1 MEFWK
6 NPIEHDDNKEQYFM
20 TTIECPNCHTS
31 FEVDANSYNS
41 VVHQIKNVE
50 FQKEI
55 QARLEEEQR
64 LYEEKV
70 KSLEKE
76 HKFEQ
81 SKAIDRVI
89 ADKDEE
95 IQRLKS
101 SLQIAENE
109 IQHKLESLEKD
120 HKSETEK
127 LVSDYERKFEAIRHK
142 DAEDKAQCINK
153 LQEANSQLQHKVEN
167 NEQTRALAIAQAIQ
181 QKAEEI
187 SRKNEEIQR
196 LESNLK
202 IAKSEAQHQLQLL
215 KTQADAD
222 QKEAV
227 HQAEDRL
234 KDEHSKELQTLT
246 AKYDD
251 QLKTKNDEL
260 ERIQNYKNRL
270 STKMIGES
278 LEQFCE
284 TEFNKLRATAFPKV
298 FFEKDNDAKS
308 GSKCDFIFREQTE
321 DGIELISIAF
331 EMKNEAENTAVKHK
345 NEDFFKKLDKDRNEK
360 KCEYAVLVSCLE
372 QDSELYNTGI
382 VDVSYKYPK
391 MYVVRPQFFIP
402 IISLLR
408 NEALNSVR
416 YRYQLVEYQN
426 RNIDVTNFENKL
438 SEVKDQ
444 FKTNFDRA
452 QKKFNDAVAEIDKSI
467 EHLEKIKE
475 ALLASE
481 KHLEHANNKLQDVTV
496 RKLTY
501 QNPTMQQMFRETKKK
516 TEIVEQTEDI
526 EVPF

>member
-1 MEFWK
+1 M
-6 NPIEHDDNKEQYFM
+6 EHDGNKEQYFM
-20 TTIECPNCHTS
+20 TTIKCPNCHTS

-109 IQHKLESLEKD
+109 NQHKLESLKKD

-127 LVSDYERKFEAIRHK
+127 LVSDYERKLEAIRQK

-167 NEQTRALAIAQAIQ
+167 NEQAMALAIQK
-181 QKAEEI
+181 KAEEI

-202 IAKSEAQHQLQLL
+202 IEKSEAQHQLQLS
-215 KTQADAD
+215 KIQADAD
-222 QKEAV
+222 RKEAV
-227 HQAEDRL
+227 RQAEDRL

-246 AKYDD
+246 KEYDA
-251 QLKTKNDEL
+251 QLKTQNDEL
-260 ERIQNYKNRL
+260 ERIKNYRNSL
-270 STKMIGES
+270 STKMVGES

-284 TEFNKLRATAFPKV
+284 TEFNKRRALGFRKA

-331 EMKNEAENTAVKHK
+331 EMKNEADNTTIRHK
-345 NEDFFKKLDKDRNEK
+345 NEDFFKKLDKDRTEK
-360 KCEYAVLVSCLE
+360 HCEYAVLVSCLE
-372 QDSELYNTGI
+372 RDNDFYNEGI
-382 VDVSYKYPK
+382 ADVSYKYPK

-402 IISLLR
+402 IITLLR
-408 NEALNSVR
+408 NEALNSVH
-416 YRYQLVEYQN
+416 YRRQLAEYQN

-438 SEVKDQ
+438 SKFINQ
-444 FKTNFDRA
+444 FKTNIDLARKQCITA
-452 QKKFNDAVAEIDKSI
+452 IAEIDKSI
-467 EHLEKIKE
+467 DHLQKIKD
-475 ALLASE
+475 ALLLSE
-481 KHLEHANNKLQDVTV
+481 KHWGHANDKLQDVTV

-501 QNPTMQQMFRETKKK
+501 NNPTMQQMFRETKKK

>member
-1 MEFWK
+1 
-6 NPIEHDDNKEQYFM
+6 M

-31 FEVDANSYNS
+31 FEVNANSYNS

-89 ADKDEE
+89 ADKD
-95 IQRLKS
+95 
-101 SLQIAENE
+101 
-109 IQHKLESLEKD
+109 
-120 HKSETEK
+120 
-127 LVSDYERKFEAIRHK
+127 
-142 DAEDKAQCINK
+142 
-153 LQEANSQLQHKVEN
+153 
-167 NEQTRALAIAQAIQ
+167 
-181 QKAEEI
+181 
-187 SRKNEEIQR
+187 EEIQR

-308 GSKCDFIFREQTE
+308 GSKCDFIF
-321 DGIELISIAF
+321 G
-331 EMKNEAENTAVKHK
+331 
-345 NEDFFKKLDKDRNEK
+345 
-360 KCEYAVLVSCLE
+360 
-372 QDSELYNTGI
+372 
-382 VDVSYKYPK
+382 
-391 MYVVRPQFFIP
+391 
-402 IISLLR
+402 
-408 NEALNSVR
+408 
-416 YRYQLVEYQN
+416 
-426 RNIDVTNFENKL
+426 NK
-438 SEVKDQ
+438 
-444 FKTNFDRA
+444 R
-452 QKKFNDAVAEIDKSI
+452 
-467 EHLEKIKE
+467 
-475 ALLASE
+475 
-481 KHLEHANNKLQDVTV
+481 
-496 RKLTY
+496 
-501 QNPTMQQMFRETKKK
+501 K
-516 TEIVEQTEDI
+516 TELSSFQSHSR
-526 EVPF
+526 

>member
-1 MEFWK
+1 
-6 NPIEHDDNKEQYFM
+6 M

-55 QARLEEEQR
+55 QARLEEER
-64 LYEEKV
+64 RFYEEKV

-76 HKFEQ
+76 
-81 SKAIDRVI
+81 
-89 ADKDEE
+89 
-95 IQRLKS
+95 
-101 SLQIAENE
+101 
-109 IQHKLESLEKD
+109 IQHKLESLKKD

-127 LVSDYERKFEAIRHK
+127 LVSDYERRLEAIRHD
-142 DAEDKAQCINK
+142 DAEDKAQSVNTLK
-153 LQEANSQLQHKVEN
+153 EENLRLQQQVAN
-167 NEQTRALAIAQAIQ
+167 NEQAKALAIAKSIQ

-187 SRKNEEIQR
+187 AHKNEEIQR
-196 LESNLK
+196 LESNLQ
-202 IAKSEAQHQLQLL
+202 ITEASFQNQLQLL
-215 KTQADAD
+215 ETQANAD
-222 QKEAV
+222 RKEAV
-227 HQAEDRL
+227 RQAEDRL
-234 KDEHSKELQTLT
+234 KDEHSKELQTL
-246 AKYDD
+246 KKEYDA
-251 QLKTKNDEL
+251 QLKTQNDEL
-260 ERIQNYKNRL
+260 ERIKNYRNSL
-270 STKMIGES
+270 STKMVGES

-284 TEFNKLRATAFPKV
+284 TEFNGLRATAFSKA

-308 GSKCDFIFREQTE
+308 RSKCDFIFRESTE
-321 DGIELISIAF
+321 DGIEFISIAF
-331 EMKNEAENTAVKHK
+331 EMKNEAVNTAVRHK
-345 NEDFFKKLDKDRNEK
+345 NEDFFKKLDKDRNKK

-372 QDSELYNTGI
+372 QDSKLYNTGI

-408 NEALNSVR
+408 NEALSSVH
-416 YRYQLVEYQN
+416 YRRQLVEYQN

-452 QKKFNDAVAEIDKSI
+452 QKKFNDAVVEIDKSI
-467 EHLEKIKE
+467 EHLQKIKE

-481 KHLEHANNKLQDVTV
+481 KHLGHANNKLQDVTV

-501 QNPTMQQMFRETKKK
+501 QNPTMQRMFKETKKE